1 MDNYINVLSA
11 INCVYSVINKST
23 YNVILNANV
32 GNSLKTHKEVCKL
45 YFKYAIYYTVNFT
58 LNMPYTIL

>member
-45 YFKYAIYYTVNFT
+45 YFKCTSFT
-58 LNMPYTIL
+58 KKNMPYTIL